1 MRYEILGS
9 RVEGGKLIVETA
21 DGVEE
26 YDSQFLV
33 AIILLYIA
41 RGSGQIEAEESAKI
55 IDLIVEKFQM
65 KSSDALELITRAM
78 AVRAQKP
85 ELRPLLV
92 DLARA
97 LPDSEKEDIALMALK
112 VVAADGHRHFEEMEQ
127 FGRAVETVGIS
138 AEIVHLAFDRFF
150 SETMTDH

>member
-1 MRYEILGS
+1 MSNEILGS
-9 RVEGGKLIVETA
+9 RVEGDKLIVETA

-55 IDLIVEKFQM
+55 IDLIVEKFQI
-65 KSSDALELITRAM
+65 KSSDALEIITRAM

-150 SETMTDH
+150 AETMTDH

>member
-78 AVRAQKP
+78 AVRAEKP

>member
-78 AVRAQKP
+78 AVRAQNRNSDRYLWTWR
-85 ELRPLLV
+85 ELYL
-92 DLARA
+92 
-97 LPDSEKEDIALMALK
+97 ILK
-112 VVAADGHRHFEEMEQ
+112 R
-127 FGRAVETVGIS
+127 RTS
-138 AEIVHLAFDRFF
+138 R
-150 SETMTDH
+150 

>member
-1 MRYEILGS
+1 MSEDKLNS

-33 AIILLYIA
+33 AIILMYIA
-41 RGSGQIEAEESAKI
+41 RGSGQIEPEESAKI
-55 IDLIVEKFQM
+55 IEMMVEKFEIR
-65 KSSDALELITRAM
+65 SSDALELITRAM
-78 AVRAQKP
+78 TVRAQKP
-85 ELRPLLV
+85 ELRPLLI
-92 DLARA
+92 DLART

-112 VVAADGHRHFEEMEQ
+112 VVDADGHRHFEEMEQ
-127 FGRAVETVGIS
+127 FSRAVELVGIS

-150 SETMTDH
+150 AETKTDQ